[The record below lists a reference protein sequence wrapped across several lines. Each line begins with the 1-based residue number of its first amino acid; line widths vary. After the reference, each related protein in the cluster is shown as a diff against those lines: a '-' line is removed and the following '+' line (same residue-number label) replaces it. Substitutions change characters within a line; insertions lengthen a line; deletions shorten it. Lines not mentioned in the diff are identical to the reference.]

1 MGSESRRQGRKE
13 GKSEAVVASPP
24 PRLYEWVVTRSVD
37 SLIDFLQAEQA
48 RGRSHVFLDD
58 SAREGLRE
66 LYIRMRKPV
75 AVPAAEAPAAAPLVK
90 QDAVVSGSGKSTLLQ
105 LLCGT
110 LDPTD
115 GCVISRGKIAA
126 LLELGSGF
134 NPDFTGKENIYI
146 NASILGLSTDEINL
160 RYKDIVAF
168 ADIGDFI
175 DQPVRT
181 YSSGMVIRVAFAV
194 MAHVDA
200 DILVIDEAL
209 AVGDAI
215 FMQKCMRFIRN
226 FQKTKTLIL
235 VSHDIASVQNLCTE
249 TVWLKDG
256 EIELIGETKF
266 VTEAYQ
272 DFVFKELYGNKKN
285 DLNSLQKK
293 PVDASREL
301 APTLSNSAAGW
312 KTGICEIIS
321 SSLVSL
327 ETNIKEYYEGD
338 DLVKLSI
345 TVLAFEDLA
354 NCIIGFVIKD
364 RLGQIL
370 AGENADSSKIRQD
383 ICLLKN
389 DSATIVF
396 EFKMP
401 LFASGEY
408 AISIAIATG
417 NLKNLVQQ
425 HWVHD
430 AHIFIVNSPIE
441 RYGIV
446 GLDVKA
452 ISIAP

>member
-1 MGSESRRQGRKE
+1 MKSINSIKKIWSLKDINFQIEY
-13 GKSEAVVASPP
+13 GKSLGV
-24 PRLYEWVVTRSVD
+24 
-37 SLIDFLQAEQA
+37 I
-48 RGRSHVFLDD
+48 GRN
-58 SAREGLRE
+58 
-66 LYIRMRKPV
+66 
-75 AVPAAEAPAAAPLVK
+75 
-90 QDAVVSGSGKSTLLQ
+90 GSGKSTLLQ
-105 LLCGT
+105 LICGT
-110 LDPTD
+110 LEPTC
-115 GCVISRGKIAA
+115 GYVISSGKIAA

-146 NASILGLSTDEINL
+146 NASILGLSADDINL
-160 RYKDIVAF
+160 RYEEIIAF

-215 FMQKCMRFIRN
+215 FTQKCMRFIRN

-235 VSHDIASVQNLCTE
+235 VSHDIVSIQNLCTE
-249 TVWLKDG
+249 TVWLKNG
-256 EIELIGETKF
+256 QIELIGDTKF

-272 DFVFKELYGNKKN
+272 DFVFNELYGNKDN
-285 DLNSLQKK
+285 HLNSHHKK
-293 PVDASREL
+293 QVNASNIS
-301 APTLSNSAAGW
+301 ASTPSNIAAGW

-321 SSLVSL
+321 STLVTL
-327 ETNIKEYYEGD
+327 GPNKKEFYEGGE
-338 DLVKLSI
+338 LAKLSI
-345 TVLAFEDLA
+345 TVLAFEDLE

-370 AGENADSSKIRQD
+370 AGENTNSSKILKD

-389 DSATIVF
+389 DSATAIF

-401 LFASGEY
+401 LLASGEY

-430 AHIFIVNSPIE
+430 AHIVIVKSPIE
-441 RYGIV
+441 RYGLV
-446 GLDVKA
+446 GLDIKS
-452 ISIAP
+452 ISIMS